1 MTPDQ
6 VIAKLGEIVTDKIAN
21 LQGELDAYASLL
33 GDGATSE
40 GQIKRSRDKEFSP
53 DVVAYKQY
61 EYQRGYTYGLEN
73 ARHWIEK
80 FKDL

>member
-21 LQGELDAYASLL
+21 LQGELDAYEDLF
-33 GDGATSE
+33 GKGAPSE
-40 GQIKRSRDKEFSP
+40 GQIKRARDKEYDASS
-53 DVVAYKQY
+53 YQQW